1 MNEGIQEAQETQEE
15 KPEKYDIGKIERNV
29 FQG

>member
-1 MNEGIQEAQETQEE
+1 MKESTEAQETQEE
-15 KPEKYDIGKIERNV
+15 KPEKYDVGKIERNV